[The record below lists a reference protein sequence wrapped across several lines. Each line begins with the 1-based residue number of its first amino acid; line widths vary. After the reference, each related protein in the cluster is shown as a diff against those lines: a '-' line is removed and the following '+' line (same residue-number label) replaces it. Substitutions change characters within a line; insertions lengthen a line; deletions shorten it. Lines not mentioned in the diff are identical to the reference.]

1 MEKANMHS
9 LDMVNENIKKI
20 GNLFPECVTETVDE
34 NGNVKAAIDFEKL
47 QENLSHATIGEGEER
62 YQFTLTNPYLFF
74 KKIAKNFIIVV
85 CFQRLLHSPQL
96 QKKCCSY
103 PHLLLERSLLT
114 VGEFSN
120 RLCHL

>member
-62 YQFTLTNPYLFF
+62 YQFTWPGKREAIHNANASTNMTLRPCKAESVDFDNTENLTSKATTLKFSSCF
-74 KKIAKNFIIVV
+74 RKIIWA
-85 CFQRLLHSPQL
+85 
-96 QKKCCSY
+96 
-103 PHLLLERSLLT
+103 RS
-114 VGEFSN
+114 
-120 RLCHL
+120 R

>member
-47 QENLSHATIGEGEER
+47 QENLSHATIGEG
-62 YQFTLTNPYLFF
+62 
-74 KKIAKNFIIVV
+74 ADD
-85 CFQRLLHSPQL
+85 
-96 QKKCCSY
+96 
-103 PHLLLERSLLT
+103 
-114 VGEFSN
+114 G
-120 RLCHL
+120 